1 MNSLKRCFA
10 IPVFLMW
17 MFFPVMDGLSQSSGS
32 SPLKGEKEVPVI
44 QVAGNPYERGLQHG
58 MQLKKEIGELYKAW
72 KDNLVASTKRDADSL
87 ITEFLAETD
96 FIPAINK
103 WTPGLMDEVRGVS
116 EGSGQTF
123 NDVFAFQLLD
133 EFWVYVDRLEK
144 ENSDHCS
151 CIGVSSTANHPAIVA
166 QNMDLENYW
175 HGYQILLHIS
185 GTETEPEQYIL
196 TTTGLVALTGMNA
209 MGIGINANTLMP
221 LQASG
226 KGLPVAFFIRGILS
240 KRNSG
245 EVLAFVKSAEHASG
259 QNYIIGIQD
268 SVYDFEASAN
278 QVVRFYPDQKKSG
291 LVYHTNHPLVNP
303 DVKPWYRE
311 SQKEILAGKAKN
323 VNSVERYKAL
333 KKRLDKPIDQ
343 ITADLIKTTL
353 RSRDDQKNPVCRAY
367 NESAWAFTFS
377 SVVYTLT
384 GKRSV
389 QVTYGPPNK
398 SEYKE
403 HFFKE

>member
-1 MNSLKRCFA
+1 MKSFKRCFV
-10 IPVFLMW
+10 IPISLMW
-17 MFFPVMDGLSQSSGS
+17 IFIPGLDGLSQSSGS
-32 SPLKGEKEVPVI
+32 SPLPGKRVVPVI
-44 QVAGNPYERGLQHG
+44 LVAGNPYERGLQHG
-58 MQLKKEIGELYKAW
+58 TQLKNEISELYKAW
-72 KDNLVASTKRDADSL
+72 KDNLTASTKRDADSL
-87 ITEFLAETD
+87 ITEFLGKTD

-103 WTPGLMDEVRGVS
+103 WTPGLMDEVRGIS
-116 EGSGQTF
+116 EGSGQKF
-123 NDVFAFQLLD
+123 NDVFAFQLVD
-133 EFWVYVDRLEK
+133 EFWIYLDRLEK
-144 ENSDHCS
+144 ANSDHCS

-166 QNMDLENYW
+166 QNTDLESFW

-185 GTETEPEQYIL
+185 GTETEPEQYVL
-196 TTTGLVALTGMNA
+196 TTTGLVALNGMNTK
-209 MGIGINANTLMP
+209 GIGINANTLMA

-240 KRNSG
+240 KRNGS
-245 EVLAFVKSAEHASG
+245 EVLAFVKSVKHASG

-268 SVYDFEASAN
+268 SVYDFEASEN

-303 DVKPWYRE
+303 DVKPWYLE
-311 SQKEILAGKAKN
+311 SQKKILAGKAKN
-323 VNSVERYKAL
+323 VNSVERYRDL
-333 KKRLDKPIDQ
+333 KKRLDKPIEE
-343 ITADLIKTTL
+343 ITADIIKAAL
-353 RSRDDQKNPVCRAY
+353 RSRDDKKNPVCRAY

-389 QVTYGPPNK
+389 QVTYGPPNN
-398 SEYKE
+398 SAYKE